1 MTKLKPLAVNV
12 PRCAARFDFTENAE
26 WCAKR
31 NECMRFL
38 SFNRLDEQAGI
49 PHYSGISVM
58 MGKEDCKDIIEVT
71 E

>member
-1 MTKLKPLAVNV
+1 MKPL
-12 PRCAARFDFTENAE
+12 PLDYSRCAARFDFTENAE
-26 WCAKR
+26 WCSRR

-49 PHYSGISVM
+49 PHYRGVSVM
-58 MGKEDCKDIIEVT
+58 MGKSECLDIIEVT